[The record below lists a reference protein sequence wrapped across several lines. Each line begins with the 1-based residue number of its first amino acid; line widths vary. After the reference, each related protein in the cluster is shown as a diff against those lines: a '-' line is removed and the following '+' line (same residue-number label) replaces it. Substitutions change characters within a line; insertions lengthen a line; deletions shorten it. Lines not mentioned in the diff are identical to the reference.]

1 MFYLRHVLIGDSLHN
16 ALTGADSNRAGS
28 RSQKAAVTF
37 FRGQWL
43 LHIDHHGKW
52 GAVLGEVSFDP
63 LLYAGFFSVV
73 KRSVLLVSVTLA
85 LTGVA

>member
-1 MFYLRHVLIGDSLHN
+1 MFYLRHVLIGDSLSI
-16 ALTGADSNRAGS
+16 TRSPTPNRAGS